1 MGILGFSDPEPAQNL
16 RPKMARINMIGASGG
31 SETPT
36 PTPQGVTSA
45 SEGIPVEQQHWR
57 CEFFKGNWYETNE
70 MGADWMI
77 NKVQFLMRKTG
88 ALSHECDAC
97 TGVTWDG
104 GHEKRGTETGLYWAG
119 NTPWVFKGFA
129 TEWVSARK
137 VYSGPIDRPLW
148 TPPPLNLPDFDPKM
162 GIRVIIMDMDSPS
175 ASAENTPISSP
186 RPYTEPSSPT
196 SSDSASAESH
206 SSYRQIFDPPHKL
219 CLLTESNA
227 E

>member
-1 MGILGFSDPEPAQNL
+1 MRILSIYDPEPAQNL

-36 PTPQGVTSA
+36 PAPQGVTSA
-45 SEGIPVEQQHWR
+45 SEGVPVEQQHWR
-57 CEFFKGNWYETNE
+57 CEICKGNWYETNE

-137 VYSGPIDRPLW
+137 VYSRPIDRPLW
-148 TPPPLNLPDFDPKM
+148 TPPPKSARLRPKN
-162 GIRVIIMDMDSPS
+162 GDQSHNYGHGQSLCVCGEYPPLI
-175 ASAENTPISSP
+175 
-186 RPYTEPSSPT
+186 PT
-196 SSDSASAESH
+196 AIHGAV
-206 SSYRQIFDPPHKL
+206 FPNFK
-219 CLLTESNA
+219 
-227 E
+227 